1 MEELKRQLALQRSS
15 AAKQLQ
21 EVIESQKTEMQRQSM
36 VYERQVEAIRQ
47 EMNRVKENEK
57 QRVASI
63 KARVRNALHCN
74 AKMTTAQNDLQTLT
88 RTFRISTPL

>member
-47 EMNRVKENEK
+47 EINRVKENEK

>member
-1 MEELKRQLALQRSS
+1 
-15 AAKQLQ
+15 
-21 EVIESQKTEMQRQSM
+21 MQRQSM